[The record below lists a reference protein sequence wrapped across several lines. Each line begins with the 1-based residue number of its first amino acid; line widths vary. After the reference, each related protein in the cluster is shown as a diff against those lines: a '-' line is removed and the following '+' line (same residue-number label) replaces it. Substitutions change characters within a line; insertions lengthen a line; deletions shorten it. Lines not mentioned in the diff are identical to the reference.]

1 MRAPVLRMFV
11 ASSLILTLT
20 PWPASAQF
28 GLPRIGRVLHLPGPG
43 RILNRGMHF
52 GKFRRTFG
60 IIGAVAVGGVI
71 LGRLSRR
78 DGAEVTRRTRVVL
91 DKDPNQEVFDT
102 YKTTDGNKQVTITA
116 GPAQKVADIKDDP
129 VAAHDRRHHAA
140 DQRRHRQQG
149 GRWQDPA

>member
-1 MRAPVLRMFV
+1 MRAPFLRMFV

-60 IIGAVAVGGVI
+60 ARRILNSTQHDPFQEAAARGV
-71 LGRLSRR
+71 RLREFR
-78 DGAEVTRRTRVVL
+78 
-91 DKDPNQEVFDT
+91 
-102 YKTTDGNKQVTITA
+102 
-116 GPAQKVADIKDDP
+116 
-129 VAAHDRRHHAA
+129 
-140 DQRRHRQQG
+140 
-149 GRWQDPA
+149 